1 MCYLTLPVPLPS
13 HIKVSAPLIIITCIF
28 HSVFVTLK
36 TNFRLSI
43 KCSPL
48 TATGNMDYILTLQ
61 HLLYRMN
68 IRLYST
74 ALWYTSKLFE
84 IWTHDEL
91 IAETP
96 ILPELYLQLLLLSML
111 IFLTSCALLWL
122 TSVQIRIG
130 HEMKH
135 WYILLFLWIVYFVL
149 QVNVLK
155 FNVGGTMWK
164 LFLVVYIVYVTLY

>member
-48 TATGNMDYILTLQ
+48 TTTGTMDYILTLQ
-61 HLLYRMN
+61 RLPYRMN

-96 ILPELYLQLLLLSML
+96 ILPELYLQLLSLYCLFSWRVVP
-111 IFLTSCALLWL
+111 CCDWL
-122 TSVQIRIG
+122 QCKYWSDTKWS
-130 HEMKH
+130 
-135 WYILLFLWIVYFVL
+135 
-149 QVNVLK
+149 
-155 FNVGGTMWK
+155 T
-164 LFLVVYIVYVTLY
+164 YIVVFVNCIFCVASECAEI

>member
-1 MCYLTLPVPLPS
+1 MMTLKTRNMIWKMRLKDWKMTSIILKIETALAGITIEITDIKCVIWFKPVPLPS

-48 TATGNMDYILTLQ
+48 TTTGNMDYILTLQ
-61 HLLYRMN
+61 RLPYRMN

-96 ILPELYLQLLLLSML
+96 ILPELYLELLSLSIL

-122 TSVQIRIG
+122 TSVQILIG
-130 HEMKH
+130 H
-135 WYILLFLWIVYFVL
+135 
-149 QVNVLK
+149 
-155 FNVGGTMWK
+155 
-164 LFLVVYIVYVTLY
+164 